1 MILLGLAACSPS
13 APDPATAAP
22 VDPLPGLYTI
32 ALSGAGLAG
41 LATRPSKDEED
52 AVCVRASDS
61 PGFADRLVSNSF
73 TLHPVCRDEREP
85 RAGNTIRG
93 IITCPLDSR
102 MAAGTSTVTYEGI
115 VSADLVE
122 ATGKLSIDARP
133 APGQLNPEEQRQLAL
148 GRRWCGMSD
157 CGFPRSEPATV
168 SSVQAIEVHNWR
180 SAKDR
185 HLALAAVVSPSGQRV
200 GRL

>member
-13 APDPATAAP
+13 APDPATAEP

-32 ALSGAGLAG
+32 TLSGAGLAG
-41 LATRPSKDEED
+41 LATRPSKNEED

-61 PGFADRLVSNSF
+61 AGFADRLVSNSF
-73 TLHPVCRDEREP
+73 TLHPVCTDEREP

-115 VSADLVE
+115 ISADRVE
-122 ATGKLSIDARP
+122 ATGKISIDARP

-148 GRRWCGMSD
+148 GMALVQNVGLRVSAVRTGD
-157 CGFPRSEPATV
+157 C
-168 SSVQAIEVHNWR
+168 
-180 SAKDR
+180 
-185 HLALAAVVSPSGQRV
+185 L
-200 GRL
+200 